1 VALRE
6 KTVKLL
12 NETQTE
18 QLKEIVVQLKTA
30 REGKSLSIDEI
41 AMYTCIRPVFLKA
54 LEEGRFED
62 LQEAVFVQGFV
73 RRYGDIVGLNGTDLA
88 HDFGKICFP
97 PEVHD
102 ESKITAKVPSIHIPL
117 FVPYALLI
125 AVASFGL
132 FYVLNPQ
139 RQAQSKTQNQNIESQ
154 ATSQKEAIQTPKPTL
169 PVAST
174 PTPIASKIATAIPSP
189 AASATAS
196 PTASPTVSPIISPI
210 ASATP
215 SPTSSPI
222 ASATQSPTPSSEI
235 NKTPSPAVSPTVN
248 SGSQQVAV
256 TLELQGSSWVR
267 VRADGKIVYEGTL
280 NKGEKKTVNAAQ
292 KLTVL
297 AGNAGVVLVS
307 ANNEQAKPIGGEGE
321 VKTVTY
327 TTSQPANPQ
336 QTP

>member
-12 NETQTE
+12 NDTQIE

-30 REGKSLSIDEI
+30 REAKSLSIDEI

-73 RRYGDIVGLNGTDLA
+73 RRYGDVVGLNGTDLA

-132 FYVLNPQ
+132 FYILNPQ
-139 RQAQSKTQNQNIESQ
+139 RQAQSKVQNQNIENQ
-154 ATSQKEAIQTPKPTL
+154 TTSQKKPIQTPKPTL
-169 PVAST
+169 PLAST
-174 PTPIASKIATAIPSP
+174 PIPIVSKIATPIPNPTSSPISSPTPSP
-189 AASATAS
+189 TSSPISSPTSSPVSSPVLKPTPNPTPSLAAS
-196 PTASPTVSPIISPI
+196 PTASPTV
-210 ASATP
+210 
-215 SPTSSPI
+215 
-222 ASATQSPTPSSEI
+222 
-235 NKTPSPAVSPTVN
+235 N
-248 SGSQQVAV
+248 SGLQQVAV

-280 NKGEKKTVNAAQ
+280 NKGEKKTLNAAQ

-327 TTSQPANPQ
+327 TTSQPANSEGT
-336 QTP
+336 TP

>member
-1 VALRE
+1 MALRE

-12 NETQTE
+12 NETQIE

-30 REGKSLSIDEI
+30 REAKSLSIDEI

-73 RRYGDIVGLNGTDLA
+73 RRYGDVVGLNGTDLA

-169 PVAST
+169 PVTST
-174 PTPIASKIATAIPSP
+174 PTSIATSKIATPIP
-189 AASATAS
+189 
-196 PTASPTVSPIISPI
+196 SPI
-210 ASATP
+210 ASPISSPTPISNPTP
-215 SPTSSPI
+215 SSSPSPSPSPIANPTPSPI
-222 ASATQSPTPSSEI
+222 ASPTQSPTPSSAL
-235 NKTPSPAVSPTVN
+235 NTTPSPTVSPTVN

-280 NKGEKKTVNAAQ
+280 NKGEKKTLNAAQ
-292 KLTVL
+292 KLTDLEFPHQLRTIAVHQ
-297 AGNAGVVLVS
+297 S
-307 ANNEQAKPIGGEGE
+307 
-321 VKTVTY
+321 
-327 TTSQPANPQ
+327 
-336 QTP
+336 